1 MNPNVYSRIGKYE
14 YTSIISVRA
23 QQLANNAP
31 TTLETVKAGGNN
43 TAITLAIEEFKAGRL
58 PLKLR
63 RTHIDGTTKVLTLD
77 ELTYYH

>member
-1 MNPNVYSRIGKYE
+1 MNPNLYHRIGKYE
-14 YTSIISVRA
+14 YTSVISVRA

-31 TTLETVKAGGNN
+31 TTLESVIVGGTH
-43 TAITLAIEEFKAGRL
+43 TAISLAVEEFKAGRL

-63 RTHIDGTTKVLTLD
+63 RSHINGTQQVLTLE